1 MDEELQNMLDEL
13 MELMKENNKA
23 TQEELNKLDENA
35 EEIKNKLDR
44 SLEMLKH
51 AG

>member
-13 MELMKENNKA
+13 MELMKENNKEA

-35 EEIKNKLDR
+35 EEIKINLT
-44 SLEMLKH
+44 EV
-51 AG
+51 